1 MRIPAGSFILATNP
15 LRKPA
20 TYRLSRRAMIS
31 SISSQ
36 LRHVHGG
43 PCLCREFGILPSQR
57 DVHHHVQPSWIT
69 VFSWSGRMSPPIEA
83 TRALLVLINAQL
95 NLADASV
102 WVVAGHPARVFGYLA
117 GPHETETEAELLKP
131 NMCCQPSRSS
141 RCGRI
146 LCWYC
151 AK

>member
-1 MRIPAGSFILATNP
+1 
-15 LRKPA
+15 
-20 TYRLSRRAMIS
+20 MIS

-43 PCLCREFGILPSQR
+43 PCLCREFGILPSQQ

-102 WVVAGHPARVFGYLA
+102 WVVAGHPARVFG
-117 GPHETETEAELLKP
+117 
-131 NMCCQPSRSS
+131 
-141 RCGRI
+141 
-146 LCWYC
+146 
-151 AK
+151 